1 LLTDALS
8 LVCQDIQIIQVLPF
22 QACHL
27 MQQTTNII
35 ATLVFVLH
43 PLFQTDA
50 APKTAASYKMNKI
63 SMPSYNMH
71 SRCNHSFL

>member
-1 LLTDALS
+1 
-8 LVCQDIQIIQVLPF
+8 
-22 QACHL
+22 
-27 MQQTTNII
+27 MQQSTQII

-43 PLFQTDA
+43 PLLQTA
-50 APKTAASYKMNKI
+50 AARNTAASYKMNKI